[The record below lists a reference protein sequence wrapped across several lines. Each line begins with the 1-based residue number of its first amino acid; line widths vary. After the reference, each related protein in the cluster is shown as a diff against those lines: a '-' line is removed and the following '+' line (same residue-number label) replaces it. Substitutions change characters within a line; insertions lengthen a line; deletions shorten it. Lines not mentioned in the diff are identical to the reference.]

1 MIGEVRLR
9 APVTREVRADQDG
22 VARERDAAE
31 EVGPDRAP
39 GSSGIDDQG
48 GQVRE
53 ALERE
58 IREVDA
64 GRVAMVRRVDV
75 GAGVAAQMQRGDE
88 ELRVAAVALARR
100 LVVHDHVDRRFGQA
114 RVRLHPWHDAV
125 ADLDEADHG
134 ATVPPVT
141 TRGGHA
147 MLRLSNITGVAI
159 LIMATVVSACAPA
172 TTTPSP
178 TASDASGPKKGG
190 TLILARAGEVTNL
203 DPHKV
208 PAFTSAR
215 VFELVYSYL
224 MRLDEGLGVQPD
236 LADSMPTTSSDGKT
250 VTVKIR
256 SGVKFHNGDALTS
269 ADVKYT
275 FDRIIDAKNA
285 AVARSFFGDVDTI
298 SAPDATTVVFNLKTP
313 NAALI
318 AYMAH
323 PNTGIVSKKIGDA
336 NADLSKKETA
346 IGSGPFKLAEWVP
359 DNYMRFEAN
368 KSYYVA
374 GQPYLDGIRINVVPD
389 ESGVVAA
396 LRTRA
401 ADMAIVVDA
410 KVARTLRGETGVT
423 LSAKPSLSYNLLFVN
438 TKRKPFDN
446 VNVRQAIAYAI
457 DRKAIIDAV
466 AFGEGEVTGPI
477 APALANYALPPAQ
490 YPLYTRDVA
499 KAKQLLQEANVG
511 AVEFTMLTQTTEPA
525 YAKDIAQL
533 VQAQLAEAGVKMKI
547 ETLEF
552 TQWVDRWLKA
562 DFDMAPGL
570 NGGGPDPDFYP
581 FRYFTN
587 DGNLNFVTSYK
598 NATSRD
604 AIKAARATTDV
615 AKRKELYT
623 TAQKELVNG
632 VPFIWLYVGRD
643 YNATLPTTKG
653 FTHLPNGSIIYLR
666 QTWLDK

>member
-1 MIGEVRLR
+1 
-9 APVTREVRADQDG
+9 
-22 VARERDAAE
+22 
-31 EVGPDRAP
+31 
-39 GSSGIDDQG
+39 
-48 GQVRE
+48 
-53 ALERE
+53 
-58 IREVDA
+58 
-64 GRVAMVRRVDV
+64 
-75 GAGVAAQMQRGDE
+75 
-88 ELRVAAVALARR
+88 
-100 LVVHDHVDRRFGQA
+100 
-114 RVRLHPWHDAV
+114 
-125 ADLDEADHG
+125 
-134 ATVPPVT
+134 
-141 TRGGHA
+141 
-147 MLRLSNITGVAI
+147 MLRLSNIAGAAI
-159 LIMATVVSACAPA
+159 LIMATVVSACAPTA
-172 TTTPSP
+172 TAPSP
-178 TASDASGPKKGG
+178 SASASGPKKGG

-224 MRLDEGLGVQPD
+224 MRLDENLAVQPD
-236 LADSMPTTSSDGKT
+236 LAESMPTTSSDGKT

-323 PNTGIVSKKIGDA
+323 PNTGIVSKKIGEA

-368 KSYYVA
+368 KDYYVS

-389 ESGVVAA
+389 ETAITAA
-396 LRTRA
+396 LRTKA

-410 KVARTLRGETGVT
+410 KVARTLRSESGVT

-438 TKRKPFDN
+438 TKRAPFDN
-446 VNVRQAIAYAI
+446 LKVRQAIAYAI

-477 APALANYALPPAQ
+477 APGLANYALPTSQ

-499 KAKQLLQEANVG
+499 KAKQLLTEANVG
-511 AVEFTMLTQTTEPA
+511 PVSFTMLTQTTEPA

-533 VQAQLAEAGVKMKI
+533 VQAQLAEIGVTMKI

-570 NGGGPDPDFYP
+570 NGGGPDPDFYV
-581 FRYFTN
+581 FRYFTD

-598 NATSRD
+598 NPISSD
-604 AIKAARATTDV
+604 AIKQARATTDV

-653 FTHLPNGSIIYLR
+653 FIHLPTGSIIYLR

>member
-1 MIGEVRLR
+1 
-9 APVTREVRADQDG
+9 
-22 VARERDAAE
+22 
-31 EVGPDRAP
+31 
-39 GSSGIDDQG
+39 
-48 GQVRE
+48 
-53 ALERE
+53 
-58 IREVDA
+58 
-64 GRVAMVRRVDV
+64 
-75 GAGVAAQMQRGDE
+75 
-88 ELRVAAVALARR
+88 
-100 LVVHDHVDRRFGQA
+100 
-114 RVRLHPWHDAV
+114 
-125 ADLDEADHG
+125 
-134 ATVPPVT
+134 
-141 TRGGHA
+141 
-147 MLRLSNITGVAI
+147 MLRLSNITGALV
-159 LIMATVVSACAPA
+159 LIMATVVSACAPTA
-172 TTTPSP
+172 TAPGPS
-178 TASDASGPKKGG
+178 ASASGPKKGG

-224 MRLDEGLGVQPD
+224 MRLDENLAVQPD

-275 FDRIIDAKNA
+275 FDRIIDTKTA

-298 SAPDATTVVFNLKTP
+298 TAPDATTVVFNLKTP

-323 PNTGIVSKKIGDA
+323 PNTGIVSKKIGEA

-368 KSYYVA
+368 KDYYVS

-389 ESGVVAA
+389 ETSVTAA
-396 LRTRA
+396 LRTKA
-401 ADMAIVVDA
+401 ADMAIVTDA
-410 KVARTLRGETGVT
+410 KVARTLRTETGVT

-446 VNVRQAIAYAI
+446 LKVRQAIAYAI

-466 AFGEGEVTGPI
+466 AFGEGEVTGPV
-477 APALANYALPPAQ
+477 APALANYALPTSQ

-499 KAKQLLQEANVG
+499 KAKALLTEANVG
-511 AVEFTMLTQTTEPA
+511 PVSFTMLTQTTEPA

-533 VQAQLAEAGVKMKI
+533 VQAQLAEIGVTMKI

-570 NGGGPDPDFYP
+570 NGGGPDPDFYV
-581 FRYFTN
+581 FRYFTD

-598 NATSRD
+598 NPISSD

-615 AKRKELYT
+615 AKRKDLYT

-653 FTHLPNGSIIYLR
+653 FIHLPTGSVIYLR

>member
-1 MIGEVRLR
+1 MWNGLFK
-9 APVTREVRADQDG
+9 G
-22 VARERDAAE
+22 GAA
-31 EVGPDRAP
+31 
-39 GSSGIDDQG
+39 I
-48 GQVRE
+48 
-53 ALERE
+53 L
-58 IREVDA
+58 
-64 GRVAMVRRVDV
+64 
-75 GAGVAAQMQRGDE
+75 
-88 ELRVAAVALARR
+88 ALAIV
-100 LVVHDHVDRRFGQA
+100 LG
-114 RVRLHPWHDAV
+114 
-125 ADLDEADHG
+125 
-134 ATVPPVT
+134 
-141 TRGGHA
+141 
-147 MLRLSNITGVAI
+147 
-159 LIMATVVSACAPA
+159 ACAPA
-172 TTTPSP
+172 AAPIAP
-178 TASDASGPKKGG
+178 TQSANQPKRGG
-190 TLILARAGEVTNL
+190 TLILARQGEVTNL

-215 VFELVYSYL
+215 VFELIYSYL
-224 MRLDEGLGVQPD
+224 MRLDENLGVQPE
-236 LADSMPTTSSDGKT
+236 LAESATTSADGKQ
-250 VTVKIR
+250 VTVKLR
-256 SGVKFHNGDALTS
+256 TGVKFHNGDPLTS

-275 FDRIIDAKNA
+275 FDRILDQKTA
-285 AVARSFFGDVDTI
+285 AVARSFFTDVSAI
-298 SAPDATTVVFNLKTP
+298 SAPDPATVVFDLKAP

-323 PNTGIVSKKIGDA
+323 PNTGIVSKKIGEA

-359 DNYMRFEAN
+359 DNFMRFEAN

-396 LRTRA
+396 LRTKA

-446 VNVRQAIAYAI
+446 LKVRQAIAYAI

-477 APALANYALPPAQ
+477 APALANYALPPSQ

-570 NGGGPDPDFYP
+570 NGGGPDPDFYL

-587 DGNLNFVTSYK
+587 DGNLNFVTSYQ
-598 NATSRD
+598 NAVSSD
-604 AIKAARATTDV
+604 AIKSARATTDV
-615 AKRKELYT
+615 AKRKDLYT

>member
-1 MIGEVRLR
+1 MSRRPKIFLAITFVL
-9 APVTREVRADQDG
+9 
-22 VARERDAAE
+22 
-31 EVGPDRAP
+31 
-39 GSSGIDDQG
+39 GI
-48 GQVRE
+48 
-53 ALERE
+53 A
-58 IREVDA
+58 
-64 GRVAMVRRVDV
+64 
-75 GAGVAAQMQRGDE
+75 
-88 ELRVAAVALARR
+88 
-100 LVVHDHVDRRFGQA
+100 
-114 RVRLHPWHDAV
+114 
-125 ADLDEADHG
+125 
-134 ATVPPVT
+134 
-141 TRGGHA
+141 
-147 MLRLSNITGVAI
+147 
-159 LIMATVVSACAPA
+159 VSACAPA
-172 TTTPSP
+172 SAPAASPSAA
-178 TASDASGPKKGG
+178 ASAASGPKKGG
-190 TLILARAGEVTNL
+190 TLVLARAGEVTNL

-224 MRLDEGLGVQPD
+224 MRLDEGLAVQPD
-236 LADSMPTTSSDGKT
+236 LAESMPTTSPDGKQ

-256 SGVKFHNGDALTS
+256 KGVKFHNGDPLTS

-275 FDRIIDAKNA
+275 FERIIDPKTA
-285 AVARSFFGDVDTI
+285 AVARSFFGDVSAV
-298 SAPDATTVVFNLKTP
+298 SAPDESTVVFDLKTP

-323 PNTGIVSKKIGDA
+323 PNTGIVSKKIGEA
-336 NADLSKKETA
+336 NADLTKKETA

-359 DNYMRFEAN
+359 DNFMRFEAN
-368 KSYYVA
+368 KDYYVA
-374 GQPYLDGIRINVVPD
+374 GQPLLAGIRINVVPD
-389 ESGVVAA
+389 ETSLVAA
-396 LRTRA
+396 LRTKA
-401 ADMAIVVDA
+401 ADMAILVDA
-410 KVARTLRGETGVT
+410 KVARTLRTESGVT

-446 VNVRQAIAYAI
+446 VKVRQAIAYAI

-477 APALANYALPPAQ
+477 APALTNYALATSQ

-511 AVEFTMLTQTTEPA
+511 PVSFTMLTQTTEPA

-533 VQAQLAEAGVKMKI
+533 VQAQLSEIGVTMKI

-570 NGGGPDPDFYP
+570 NGGGPDPDFYV
-581 FRYFTN
+581 FRYFTD

-598 NATSRD
+598 NPVSSD
-604 AIKAARATTDV
+604 AIKTARATTDV
-615 AKRKELYT
+615 AKRKDLYA

-643 YNATLPTTKG
+643 YNASLPTTKG

>member
-1 MIGEVRLR
+1 M
-9 APVTREVRADQDG
+9 
-22 VARERDAAE
+22 
-31 EVGPDRAP
+31 
-39 GSSGIDDQG
+39 
-48 GQVRE
+48 
-53 ALERE
+53 
-58 IREVDA
+58 
-64 GRVAMVRRVDV
+64 
-75 GAGVAAQMQRGDE
+75 
-88 ELRVAAVALARR
+88 
-100 LVVHDHVDRRFGQA
+100 
-114 RVRLHPWHDAV
+114 
-125 ADLDEADHG
+125 
-134 ATVPPVT
+134 
-141 TRGGHA
+141 
-147 MLRLSNITGVAI
+147 RLSNIIGATI

-172 TTTPSP
+172 ATAPSP
-178 TASDASGPKKGG
+178 SASASGPKKGG

-224 MRLDEGLGVQPD
+224 MRLDENLAVQPD
-236 LADSMPTTSSDGKT
+236 LAESMPTTSSDGKT

-298 SAPDATTVVFNLKTP
+298 TAPDATTVVFNLKTP

-323 PNTGIVSKKIGDA
+323 PNTGIVSKKIGEA

-368 KSYYVA
+368 KDYYVA

-389 ESGVVAA
+389 ETSITAA
-396 LRTRA
+396 LRTKA
-401 ADMAIVVDA
+401 ADMGIIFDA
-410 KVARTLRGETGVT
+410 KVARTLRSETGVT
-423 LSAKPSLSYNLLFVN
+423 LSAKPSLGYNLLFVN
-438 TKRKPFDN
+438 TKRPPFDN
-446 VNVRQAIAYAI
+446 LKVRQAIAYAI

-466 AFGEGEVTGPI
+466 AFGEGEVTGPV
-477 APALANYALPPAQ
+477 APALTNYALPTSQ

-499 KAKQLLQEANVG
+499 KAKALLQEANVG
-511 AVEFTMLTQTTEPA
+511 PVSFTMLTQTTEPV

-533 VQAQLAEAGVKMKI
+533 VQAQLAEIGVTMKI

-570 NGGGPDPDFYP
+570 NGGGPDPDFYV
-581 FRYFTN
+581 FRYFTD

-598 NATSRD
+598 NPISSD
-604 AIKAARATTDV
+604 AIKQARATTDV

-643 YNATLPTTKG
+643 YNAMLPTTKG
-653 FTHLPNGSIIYLR
+653 FIHLPTGSIIYLR

>member
-1 MIGEVRLR
+1 
-9 APVTREVRADQDG
+9 
-22 VARERDAAE
+22 
-31 EVGPDRAP
+31 
-39 GSSGIDDQG
+39 
-48 GQVRE
+48 
-53 ALERE
+53 
-58 IREVDA
+58 
-64 GRVAMVRRVDV
+64 
-75 GAGVAAQMQRGDE
+75 
-88 ELRVAAVALARR
+88 
-100 LVVHDHVDRRFGQA
+100 
-114 RVRLHPWHDAV
+114 
-125 ADLDEADHG
+125 
-134 ATVPPVT
+134 
-141 TRGGHA
+141 
-147 MLRLSNITGVAI
+147 MLRLSNITGAAI
-159 LIMATVVSACAPA
+159 LIMATVVSACAPTA
-172 TTTPSP
+172 VAPSP
-178 TASDASGPKKGG
+178 SATASGPKKGG

-224 MRLDEGLGVQPD
+224 MRLDENLAVQPD
-236 LADSMPTTSSDGKT
+236 LAESMPTTSSDGKT

-256 SGVKFHNGDALTS
+256 SGVKFHNGDPLTS

-275 FDRIIDAKNA
+275 FERIILPANA

-298 SAPDATTVVFNLKTP
+298 TAPDATTVVFNLKTP

-323 PNTGIVSKKIGDA
+323 PNTGIVSKKIGEA

-359 DNYMRFEAN
+359 DNFMRFAAN
-368 KSYYVA
+368 TDYYVA

-389 ESGVVAA
+389 ETAVTAA
-396 LRTRA
+396 LRTKA
-401 ADMAIVVDA
+401 ADMAIVFDA
-410 KVARTLRGETGVT
+410 KVARTLRSETGVT

-446 VNVRQAIAYAI
+446 LKVRQAIAYAI

-477 APALANYALPPAQ
+477 APALANYALPTSQ

-499 KAKQLLQEANVG
+499 KAKALLAEANVG
-511 AVEFTMLTQTTEPA
+511 PVSFTMLTQTTEPV

-533 VQAQLAEAGVKMKI
+533 VQAQLAEIGVTMKI

-570 NGGGPDPDFYP
+570 NGGGPDPDFYV
-581 FRYFTN
+581 FRYFTD

-598 NATSRD
+598 NPISSD
-604 AIKAARATTDV
+604 AIKAGRATTDV
-615 AKRKELYT
+615 AKRKDLYT

-653 FTHLPNGSIIYLR
+653 FIHLPTGSVIYLR

>member
-1 MIGEVRLR
+1 
-9 APVTREVRADQDG
+9 
-22 VARERDAAE
+22 
-31 EVGPDRAP
+31 
-39 GSSGIDDQG
+39 
-48 GQVRE
+48 
-53 ALERE
+53 
-58 IREVDA
+58 
-64 GRVAMVRRVDV
+64 
-75 GAGVAAQMQRGDE
+75 
-88 ELRVAAVALARR
+88 
-100 LVVHDHVDRRFGQA
+100 
-114 RVRLHPWHDAV
+114 
-125 ADLDEADHG
+125 
-134 ATVPPVT
+134 
-141 TRGGHA
+141 
-147 MLRLSNITGVAI
+147 MLRRSNITAAAI
-159 LIMATVVSACAPA
+159 LIMATVISACAPT

-178 TASDASGPKKGG
+178 SATTASGPKKGG
-190 TLILARAGEVTNL
+190 TLILARQGEVTNL

-224 MRLDEGLGVQPD
+224 MRLDESLAVQPD
-236 LADSMPTTSSDGKT
+236 LAESMPTVSSDGKT

-275 FDRIIDAKNA
+275 FDRIINPANA
-285 AVARSFFGDVDTI
+285 AVARSFFGDV
-298 SAPDATTVVFNLKTP
+298 SAITATDPTTVVFDLKTP

-323 PNTGIVSKKIGDA
+323 PNTGIVSKKIGEA

-368 KSYYVA
+368 KDYYVS
-374 GQPYLDGIRINVVPD
+374 GQPLLDGVRINVVPD
-389 ESGVVAA
+389 ETSITAA
-396 LRTRA
+396 LRTKA
-401 ADMAIVVDA
+401 ADMAIVFDP
-410 KVARTLRGETGVT
+410 KVARTLRSETGVT

-438 TKRKPFDN
+438 TKRPPFDN
-446 VNVRQAIAYAI
+446 LKVRQAIAYAI

-477 APALANYALPPAQ
+477 APALTNYALPTST

-499 KAKQLLQEANVG
+499 KAKALLQEAAVG
-511 AVEFTMLTQTTEPA
+511 PVSFTMLTQTTEPA

-533 VQAQLAEAGVKMKI
+533 VQAQLAEAGVTMKI

-570 NGGGPDPDFYP
+570 NGGGPDPDFYI
-581 FRYFTN
+581 FRYFTD

-598 NATSRD
+598 NPVSSD

-615 AKRKELYT
+615 AKRKDLYT

-643 YNATLPTTKG
+643 YSASLPTTKG
-653 FTHLPNGSIIYLR
+653 FIHLPTGSIIYLR

>member
-1 MIGEVRLR
+1 M
-9 APVTREVRADQDG
+9 TRIF
-22 VARERDAAE
+22 AA
-31 EVGPDRAP
+31 
-39 GSSGIDDQG
+39 
-48 GQVRE
+48 
-53 ALERE
+53 
-58 IREVDA
+58 
-64 GRVAMVRRVDV
+64 
-75 GAGVAAQMQRGDE
+75 
-88 ELRVAAVALARR
+88 
-100 LVVHDHVDRRFGQA
+100 
-114 RVRLHPWHDAV
+114 
-125 ADLDEADHG
+125 
-134 ATVPPVT
+134 
-141 TRGGHA
+141 
-147 MLRLSNITGVAI
+147 AI
-159 LIMATVVSACAPA
+159 LIGAVVMGACAPTAPA
-172 TTTPSP
+172 TQSP
-178 TASDASGPKKGG
+178 TGTQPSSQPKKGG
-190 TLILARAGEVTNL
+190 TLVLARAGEVTNL

-224 MRLDEGLGVQPD
+224 MRLDDALGVQPD
-236 LADSMPTTSSDGKT
+236 LAESAPTVSSDGKT

-256 SGVKFHNGDALTS
+256 SGVKFHNGDPLTS

-275 FDRIIDAKNA
+275 FDRIIDTKTA
-285 AVARSFFGDVDTI
+285 AVARSFFTDVDTI
-298 SAPDATTVVFNLKTP
+298 TAPDATTVVFNLKNP
-313 NAALI
+313 NAPLI
-318 AYMAH
+318 AFMAH
-323 PNTGIVSKKIGDA
+323 PNTGIVSKKIGEA

-359 DNYMRFEAN
+359 DNFMRFEAN
-368 KSYYVA
+368 KDYYVS

-389 ESGVVAA
+389 ESGLTAA
-396 LRTRA
+396 LRTKA
-401 ADMAIVVDA
+401 ADMAIITNA
-410 KVARTLRGETGVT
+410 NVARTLRAESGVT

-438 TKRKPFDN
+438 TKRKPLDN
-446 VNVRQAIAYAI
+446 LKVRQAIAYAI

-477 APALANYALPPAQ
+477 APALANYALPTSQ

-511 AVEFTMLTQTTEPA
+511 PVSFTMLTQTTEPA

-533 VQAQLAEAGVKMKI
+533 VQQQLAEIGVTMKI

-570 NGGGPDPDFYP
+570 NGGGPDPDFYVY
-581 FRYFTN
+581 RYFTN
-587 DGNLNFVTSYK
+587 DGNLNFVTSYQ
-598 NATSRD
+598 NTVSSD

-615 AKRKELYT
+615 AKRKDLYT

-632 VPFIWLYVGRD
+632 VPFIWLFVGRD

-653 FTHLPNGSIIYLR
+653 FVHLPNGSVIYLR

>member
-1 MIGEVRLR
+1 MKHLVSAATLIFAIV
-9 APVTREVRADQDG
+9 
-22 VARERDAAE
+22 VA
-31 EVGPDRAP
+31 
-39 GSSGIDDQG
+39 
-48 GQVRE
+48 
-53 ALERE
+53 
-58 IREVDA
+58 
-64 GRVAMVRRVDV
+64 
-75 GAGVAAQMQRGDE
+75 
-88 ELRVAAVALARR
+88 
-100 LVVHDHVDRRFGQA
+100 
-114 RVRLHPWHDAV
+114 
-125 ADLDEADHG
+125 
-134 ATVPPVT
+134 
-141 TRGGHA
+141 
-147 MLRLSNITGVAI
+147 
-159 LIMATVVSACAPA
+159 ACAP
-172 TTTPSP
+172 TTSTGPSP
-178 TASDASGPKKGG
+178 SSSQPKKGG

-224 MRLDEGLGVQPD
+224 MRLDENLGVQPD
-236 LADSMPTTSSDGKT
+236 LAESAPTIAADGKT
-250 VTVKIR
+250 VTVKLR

-275 FDRIIDAKNA
+275 FDRILNATTA
-285 AVARSFFGDVDTI
+285 AVARSFFTDVDTI
-298 SAPDATTVVFNLKTP
+298 TAPDPTTVIFNLKSP

-323 PNTGIVSKKIGDA
+323 PNTGIVSKKIGEA

-359 DNYMRFEAN
+359 DNFMRFEAN
-368 KSYYVA
+368 KDYYVS

-389 ESGVVAA
+389 ETSLAAA
-396 LRTRA
+396 LRTKA
-401 ADMAIVVDA
+401 ADMAIITNA
-410 KVARTLRGETGVT
+410 NVARTLRSDSGIT
-423 LSAKPSLSYNLLFVN
+423 LSAKPSLSYNLLFMN
-438 TKRKPFDN
+438 TARPPLDN
-446 VNVRQAIAYAI
+446 LKVRQAIAYAI
-457 DRKAIIDAV
+457 DRKAIIDTV

-477 APALANYALPPAQ
+477 APALANYALPTSQ

-511 AVEFTMLTQTTEPA
+511 PVSFTMLTQTTEPA

-533 VQAQLAEAGVKMKI
+533 VQQQLAEIGVTMKI

-552 TQWVDRWLKA
+552 TQWVARWLKA
-562 DFDMAPGL
+562 DFDVAPGL
-570 NGGGPDPDFYP
+570 NGGGPDPDFYVY
-581 FRYFTN
+581 RYFTD

-598 NATSRD
+598 NPVSSD
-604 AIKAARATTDV
+604 ALKQARASTDA

-632 VPFIWLYVGRD
+632 VPFIWLFVGRD

-653 FTHLPNGSIIYLR
+653 FTHLPTGSVIYLR